1 MPELPEVE
9 SIKKSLKPK
18 ILGKKLIRYEFLDK
32 RTSRFNNDFPS
43 NLGTLDEISR
53 KGKVLIFKFRK
64 YSLLFHLGMSGRIEF
79 SNSVSK
85 HTRAYFKFTKIQ
97 LNFDDIRKFGFV
109 KLISNDCL
117 DNELNKLG
125 PDALNMDKKL
135 YLLVSQ
141 RGQNSKVAIKKFLLN
156 QKNISG
162 IGNIYVNEILFI
174 SKINPKKLTN
184 KLSKDEW
191 DSIYENTKKV
201 LKKAIKNNGT
211 TLGDLTYYLP
221 DGNFGQNLNSLLI
234 YGQLNCKLCNR
245 KIVRMYLDQRA
256 TYFCKKCQKL

>member
-9 SIKKSLKPK
+9 SIKKSIQPK
-18 ILGKKLIRYEFLDK
+18 ILGKKLIQYEILDK
-32 RTSRFNNDFPS
+32 RTSRFNSHYPT
-43 NLGTLDEISR
+43 NLGALDEITR
-53 KGKVLIFKFRK
+53 KGKVLILKFRK

-85 HTRAYFKFTKIQ
+85 HTRAYFKFAKIQ

-135 YLLVSQ
+135 FSLVPQ
-141 RGQNSKVAIKKFLLN
+141 RGKNSKIAIKKFLLN

-174 SKINPKKLTN
+174 SKINPKKITN
-184 KLSKDEW
+184 KLSKEEW
-191 DSIYENTKKV
+191 DRIYKNTKKV
-201 LKKAIKNNGT
+201 LKKAIQNNGT
-211 TLGDLTYYLP
+211 TLGDLTYFLP
-221 DGNFGQNLNSLLI
+221 DGNFGQNINNLLV
-234 YGQLNCKLCNR
+234 YGQLNCKSCNR
-245 KIVRMYLDQRA
+245 KIVKMYLDQRA